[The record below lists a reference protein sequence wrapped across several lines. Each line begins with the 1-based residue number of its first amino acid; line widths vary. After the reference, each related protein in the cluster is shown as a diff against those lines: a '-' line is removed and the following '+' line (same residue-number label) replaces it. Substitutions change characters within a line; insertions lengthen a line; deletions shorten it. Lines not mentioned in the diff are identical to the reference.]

1 MMATVNYI
9 RESKQTISA
18 MKGLI
23 NYCVQDSKV
32 RDKDSGHRYVS
43 GINCNGE
50 NAFNE
55 FMTTKYAYKKVDGFN
70 FYQYVQSFHPSEKIT
85 PEQVHK
91 IGLEFAE
98 KAWPG
103 HEVLVATHLDAE
115 HIHNHFVINSVS
127 FESGYKLR
135 QSPTTL
141 KTLRSISDSIC
152 LEHGLN
158 ILKPYEQNGRKIS
171 SREYRVRSRGSS
183 WKQELITSINHAMFK
198 SGTREEFIG
207 KMKELGFQINW
218 KSERKYLTFTC
229 PGGQKC
235 RDVRLHNNKFLK
247 ETLEQ
252 EFKIRS
258 ELLTKFYAG
267 DFYIDEVTDGY
278 SKTGWEESREAYFN
292 LLELG
297 YFENKHNKSDE
308 SEQNHLDYVGLGV
321 RSALEFARIFEDT
334 SEDSEERRKRIE
346 AEQNASNLGAI
357 IGIAAG
363 LILNPNDD
371 NSEELPQELE
381 EEQNEIWLQM

>member
-1 MMATVNYI
+1 MATVNYI

-32 RDKDSGHRYVS
+32 KDEQNGHRYVS

-55 FMTTKYAYKKVDGFN
+55 FMTTKYAYKKVDGLN

-98 KAWPG
+98 KAWPR

-141 KTLRSISDSIC
+141 KTLRCLSDNIC
-152 LEHGLN
+152 ADCGLSV
-158 ILKPYEQNGRKIS
+158 LCPYEQNGRKIS
-171 SREYRVRSRGSS
+171 SREYRARSRGSS

-207 KMKELGFQINW
+207 KMKQLGYQINW
-218 KSERKYLTFTC
+218 KSERKYLTFIC

-235 RDVRLHNNKFLK
+235 RDIRLHNNKFLK
-247 ETLEQ
+247 ENLEQ
-252 EFKIRS
+252 EFEIRS

-297 YFENKHNKSDE
+297 YFENKHNKSEE
-308 SEQNHLDYVGLGV
+308 SEQNYLDYVGLGI
-321 RSALEFARIFEDT
+321 RSALEVARIFEDT

-363 LILNPNDD
+363 LFLNLNDD

>member
-1 MMATVNYI
+1 MATVNYI

-141 KTLRSISDSIC
+141 KTLRCLSDNIC
-152 LEHGLN
+152 ADYGLSV
-158 ILKPYEQNGRKIS
+158 LSPYEQNGRKIS
-171 SREYRVRSRGSS
+171 SREYRARSRGSS

-198 SGTREEFIG
+198 RGTREEFIG

-258 ELLTKFYAG
+258 ELLMKFYAG

-297 YFENKHNKSDE
+297 YFENKYNKSDE

-321 RSALEFARIFEDT
+321 RSAFEFGRIFEDT

-363 LILNPNDD
+363 LILNMNDD

-381 EEQNEIWLQM
+381 EEQNEIWMQM

>member
-1 MMATVNYI
+1 MATVNYI

-23 NYCVQDSKV
+23 NYCVQDLKV
-32 RDKDSGHRYVS
+32 KDEQSGRRLVS
-43 GINCNGE
+43 GVNCDGE

-70 FYQYVQSFHPSEKIT
+70 FYQYVQSFHPSEKVT

-141 KTLRSISDSIC
+141 KNLRCLSDNIC
-152 LEHGLN
+152 ADYGLSV
-158 ILKPYEQNGRKIS
+158 LSPYEQNGRKIS
-171 SREYRVRSRGSS
+171 SREYRARSRGSS

-207 KMKELGFQINW
+207 KMKELGFRIDW

-247 ETLEQ
+247 ETLEK

-258 ELLTKFYAG
+258 ELLMKFYAG

-297 YFENKHNKSDE
+297 YFENNHNKSDE

-357 IGIAAG
+357 IGIATG

>member
-1 MMATVNYI
+1 MATVNYI

-70 FYQYVQSFHPSEKIT
+70 FYQYVQSFSPRENVT

-141 KTLRSISDSIC
+141 KTLRCLSDNIC
-152 LEHGLN
+152 ADYGLSV
-158 ILKPYEQNGRKIS
+158 LSPYEQNGRKIS
-171 SREYRVRSRGSS
+171 SREYRARSRGSS

-229 PGGQKC
+229 LGGQKC
-235 RDVRLHNNKFLK
+235 RDIRLHNNKFLK

-363 LILNPNDD
+363 LILNMNND